1 MGEIFNNFVK
11 IIDIAKAIIIGMVI
25 VLMIM
30 KLRDKD
36 EKIENE

>member
-11 IIDIAKAIIIGMVI
+11 IMDIAKAIIIGMII
-25 VLMIM
+25 VLMVI